1 MQTDKPKKLRKLRS
15 IHWKAVAENT
25 WEATNVVEGC
35 LLSLKKIDKHY
46 DDCDPFWAYHSLKYD
61 GVTLSEYSHIGG
73 DGAMVCS
80 REQAE
85 QYLIE
90 AYNGFVTSYR
100 EYNKSRLP
108 NFKELE

>member
-15 IHWKAVAENT
+15 IHWTAVAEDR

-35 LLSLKKIDKHY
+35 LLSLKKLNKQY
-46 DDCDPFWAYHSLKYD
+46 DGCDPFWAYHSLRYD
-61 GVTLSEYSHIGG
+61 GVTLSKYSHVGG
-73 DGAMVCS
+73 DGALVDS

-85 QYLIE
+85 QYLIK
-90 AYNGFVTSYR
+90 AYNEFVASYR